1 MTTAA
6 MVLGVMPLEFADG
19 AGAISRYNIGLVVT
33 VGLSIGTLFTL
44 FVVPVMYSL
53 IAKEFDGELE
63 KERLALVQS

>member
-6 MVLGVMPLEFADG
+6 MVLGVMPLVLASG
-19 AGAISRYNIGLVVT
+19 AGAVSRNNIGLVIT

-53 IAKEFDGELE
+53 LAEDFDEE
-63 KERLALVQS
+63 VESSRLAVTRD